1 MCGAV
6 RHRDGGGRGDG
17 VEAVG
22 VIGEGDRDSTR
33 SGVAEVALQAADGE
47 GTSTSSGEQN
57 VV

>member
-17 VEAVG
+17 VIAVG
-22 VIGEGDRDSTR
+22 VISEGDKDKTR
-33 SGVAEVALQAADGE
+33 SGVAEVALEVADDE
-47 GTSTSSGEQN
+47 VTSTSSGEQN